1 MILDRKVSL
10 VGAPLGLG
18 GVHPGAS
25 LGPVGLRLAG
35 LEERV
40 RALGLEFEDTGDI
53 AVPDPGRVPPSDT
66 SARYVEQIAEH
77 CRNLRDRVESLLARG
92 RFPLIVGG
100 DHAVACGSVAGV
112 ARHHGAQGDRV
123 GLIWFDAHG
132 DMNTPTTSPSGNVH
146 GMPLA
151 CILGHGPGVLTELA
165 GRVPMVSPRNAVLVG
180 VHELD
185 KHEKELIRSSGVRIY
200 TMREIDKMGMQRVME
215 EALAIACD
223 GTVGFHLSFDVDGC
237 DPSVAP
243 GTGTIVPGGTDFRE
257 SHLVM
262 ESVAD
267 TGRLLSLEL
276 TEVNPILD
284 VRNTTSEFAVGLI
297 QSALGKLIL

>member
-10 VGAPLGLG
+10 IGAPLGLG
-18 GVHPGAS
+18 GAHPGAS
-25 LGPVGLRLAG
+25 LGPIGLRLAG
-35 LEERV
+35 LEQRV
-40 RALGLEFEDTGDI
+40 RALGLDFEDTGDV
-53 AVPDPGRVPPSDT
+53 AVPSVSSAAPKDPR
-66 SARYVEQIAEH
+66 ARFVEEIAEH
-77 CRNLRDRVESLLARG
+77 CRDLSNRVESVLRRG
-92 RFPLIVGG
+92 RFPLVVGG
-100 DHAVACGSVAGV
+100 DHAVACGTVAGL
-112 ARHHGAQGDRV
+112 ARHYGADGGRI

-132 DMNTPTTSPSGNVH
+132 DMNTPQTSPSGNVH

-151 CILGHGPGVLTELA
+151 CILGHGPGLLTELA

-185 KHEKELIRSSGVRIY
+185 KHEKDLIRSSGVRIY
-200 TMREIDKMGMQRVME
+200 TMREIDMMGMQRVME
-215 EALAIACD
+215 EALAIACE

-262 ESVAD
+262 ENVAD
-267 TGRLLSLEL
+267 TGKLLSLEL